1 MSYPGPYP
9 GGMPLV
15 PSPVEQ
21 QEFGLP
27 GEALVS
33 HQALNAMDEGPLL
46 KGLVGEQKSA
56 ALFKTE
62 ITKYQVK
69 HAIQIVHGLR
79 FPGTDNADIDHALVC
94 GDRILL
100 VDSKHWAPDT
110 YRWYGESIL
119 AGPDDDPRLV
129 RSNFFTAQQRF
140 ATLVAPAHVAA
151 IILVHRSRPGD
162 LSLDNTH
169 AELHPKLVDADQG
182 FQAPLGWLLQGVPIV
197 NGTAEWALFQQW
209 QTATMTR
216 VLEQKSGTPQAQTR
230 AAYEAL
236 AEQQERNR
244 LARIQRQEDI
254 TQRVMDFRADQKRK
268 KESKHAAEK
277 RRAAAQKEVERDRL
291 QQKILQQQRAINN
304 QQLPFW
310 KRR

>member
-1 MSYPGPYP
+1 MSYPGPYQSAV
-9 GGMPLV
+9 PL
-15 PSPVEQ
+15 PSPLEQ
-21 QEFGLP
+21 PEFGLP
-27 GEALVS
+27 GEGLVS
-33 HQALNAMDEGPLL
+33 HQALDAMDEGPLL

-56 ALFKTE
+56 ALFKAE
-62 ITKYQVK
+62 IAKYQVS
-69 HAIQIVHGLR
+69 HAIQVVHGLR
-79 FPGTDNADIDHALVC
+79 FPGTESADIDHALVC
-94 GDRILL
+94 GDRVLL
-100 VDSKHWAPDT
+100 VDSKHWAPDS

-140 ATLVAPAHVAA
+140 ATLVTPAHVAA

-197 NGTAEWALFQQW
+197 NGTADWALFQHW

-216 VLEQKSGTPQAQTR
+216 VLEQKPDTPQARHR
-230 AAYEAL
+230 AARQAL
-236 AEQQERNR
+236 AEQLERNR
-244 LARIQRQEDI
+244 LARIQRREDI
-254 TQRVMDFRADQKRK
+254 TQQMMDFRADRKRRK
-268 KESKHAAEK
+268 QNKLADEK
-277 RRAAAQKEVERDRL
+277 QRAAAQREAERDRL
-291 QQKILQQQRAINN
+291 QQKVLQQQRAINN